1 MYHYLQIIIKGDN
14 MKKTI
19 LASVLASS
27 VLMAGGYKV
36 PELSL
41 NAVALSS
48 ANVAHSNG
56 ADAAYYN
63 PANMAFMKDE
73 NTLEVDLTYIGLDA
87 TNFKGTVSGAPYDL
101 DAQSET
107 FLAPSINYVSGD
119 FDGMRFGLSVVSP
132 AGLTKR
138 WNTEPA
144 KTSAE
149 EFSLQIIEI
158 NPTVAMKIDEQISVA
173 LGIRV
178 LHTSGVVKSSGTAV
192 VAPGPTYSVISR
204 DMEGDSIDY
213 GYNIALSYKP
223 ASDVELGLTYRSN
236 IDLSVEGDAKLS
248 SSLDSGTYNGGTSVS
263 VPVPAALNI
272 AVAYTLPSKT
282 TVEFLYERTFWSAYE
297 TLDFSYD
304 GALGSAILTAAF
316 DNPIA
321 KDWKDVS
328 AYRLGVTQEMDELTL
343 MAGIVYDESPIPDE
357 SYSFELPGTNSTSI
371 SFGARYQ
378 VDEKMNVGFAT
389 LYSMKESRSVSN
401 DDLNG
406 EFSNSNALLV
416 TAGIEYKF

>member
-1 MYHYLQIIIKGDN
+1 
-14 MKKTI
+14 MKKII
-19 LASVLASS
+19 LTSILVSS

-48 ANVAHSNG
+48 ANVAHTTG

-63 PANMAFMKDE
+63 PANMVFMKNE

-87 TNFKGTVSGAPYDL
+87 TNFKGTVAVTGATPQDIN
-101 DAQSET
+101 AETET
-107 FLAPSINYVSGD
+107 FLAPAIHYVSGD
-119 FDGMRFGLSVVSP
+119 VNGMRFGLSIVSP

-138 WNTEPA
+138 WSTEPA
-144 KTSAE
+144 KTLAE
-149 EFSLQIIEI
+149 EFSMQIIEI
-158 NPTVAMKIDEQISVA
+158 NPTVALKIDEKLSLA
-173 LGIRV
+173 LGVRV
-178 LHTSGVVKSSGTAV
+178 LHTSGVVKSDGDIPIE
-192 VAPGPTYSVISR
+192 VAPSTYAPSTIVR
-204 DMEGDSIDY
+204 DMEGDSIDF
-213 GYNIALSYKP
+213 GYNLALSYK
-223 ASDVELGLTYRSN
+223 ATSELELGLTYRSN
-236 IDLSVEGDAKLS
+236 VDLTVEGDAKLS
-248 SSLDSGTYNGGTSVS
+248 SSLDSATYDGAASVS
-263 VPVPAALNI
+263 IPVPAALNI

-282 TVEFLYERTFWSAYE
+282 TIEFLYERTFWSAYE
-297 TLDFSYD
+297 ELDFNYD
-304 GALGSAILTAAF
+304 GALGGLGILTFAF
-316 DNPIA
+316 DDAVA

-343 MAGIVYDESPIPDE
+343 MAGIVYDESPIPAK

-378 VDEKMNVGFAT
+378 LDEKMNIGFAT

-401 DDLNG
+401 SDLEG

-416 TAGIEYKF
+416 TAGLEYKF